1 MRAIQIQRFGGPE
14 VLELAELPRPET
26 GPGQLLVKVEHA
38 GINWADMGARE
49 DCGWGGDAGHSAGQ
63 EL

>member
-26 GPGQLLVKVEHA
+26 GPGGPIPGYAFSVT
-38 GINWADMGARE
+38 RY
-49 DCGWGGDAGHSAGQ
+49 SR
-63 EL
+63 